1 MATQNEVGGAPRQ
14 AFFTSLTQTCT
25 DVTVA
30 GDNDKEGIGTVR
42 TDQYGNKYRW
52 VRLLSTAMAARA
64 GAPACY
70 DASLGVSATADTTF
84 LQGVR
89 CDPGAASA
97 PAGGDVNFF
106 AGIFMAAIPAY
117 ASSKY
122 SYGWIMTSG
131 VYTTAKMA
139 SAETG
144 ASSYAAAYGD
154 ILVPTTLTT
163 TTGTNSSRAFAFIH
177 NSALAVNVVGTSAGT
192 AVTVEELTQPY
203 ARVIAP
209 ASTVA
214 GSATT
219 TSPVI
224 VVVKGFIP

>member
-1 MATQNEVGGAPRQ
+1 MATENSVGNSPKM
-14 AFFTSLTQTCT
+14 AFVTSLTETCT
-25 DVTVA
+25 DITLA
-30 GDNDKEGIGTVR
+30 GDNDKEGIGTTR
-42 TDQYGNKYRW
+42 TDQYGNEYRW

-70 DASLGVSATADTTF
+70 DYTLAVSATGNTTF

-89 CDPGAASA
+89 ADAA
-97 PAGGDVNFF
+97 DEDIDFF
-106 AGIFMAAIPAY
+106 AGVFMAAIPAY

-131 VYTTAKMA
+131 VYLTAKMA

-144 ASSYAAAYGD
+144 TSSYAAAVND
-154 ILVPTTLTT
+154 EIAPSTLTT
-163 TTGTNSSRAFAFIH
+163 TTGTNASRAFAFLH
-177 NSALAVNVVGTSAGT
+177 TLNLGANLPGSGAGT
-192 AVTVEELTQPY
+192 AATITVLNRPHGKVL
-203 ARVIAP
+203 RS

-224 VVVKGFIP
+224 VLVKGFI